1 MNPVF
6 KKAIIF
12 SHIKV
17 YQLQSTVNKDV
28 IDPNNLMLS
37 NNTKFGLENW
47 HKLQYI

>member
-17 YQLQSTVNKDV
+17 CQLQSTVTKDV

-37 NNTKFGLENW
+37 NNTKCSKRKCRARELA
-47 HKLQYI
+47 